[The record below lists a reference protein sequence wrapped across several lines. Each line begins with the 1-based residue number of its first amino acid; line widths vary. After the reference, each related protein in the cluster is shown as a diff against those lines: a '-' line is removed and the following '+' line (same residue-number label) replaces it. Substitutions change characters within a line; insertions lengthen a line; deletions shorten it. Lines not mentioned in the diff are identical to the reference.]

1 MTIYRQVNTGSL
13 YSKKSEQRGVGLIE
27 SMVSLFVLAIGL
39 LGMSS
44 LQVNAVKHSQ
54 NAYYRTQATNLAY
67 DMIDRMRAN
76 RNVAKT
82 TNAYA
87 SNYNQTH
94 TTSVDCNSSCT
105 TSQIADY
112 DLMTWKAEVK
122 SLLPKG
128 QAEISFSGTSN
139 VRKVSVSIK
148 FDESR
153 GQTDTL
159 EPLLIQAAL

>member
-1 MTIYRQVNTGSL
+1 MIIYRQSNARGI
-13 YSKKSEQRGVGLIE
+13 YSEQYKQRGVGLIE

-39 LGMSS
+39 LGMSG
-44 LQVNAVKHSQ
+44 LQVNAMKQSQ
-54 NAYYRTQATNLAY
+54 NAYYRTQATNLSY
-67 DMIDRMRAN
+67 DIIDRMRAN
-76 RNVAKT
+76 RSVAKT

-94 TTSVDCNSSCT
+94 TTSADCTSSCT
-105 TSQIADY
+105 TSQIAKY

-128 QAEISFSGTSN
+128 QAEISFSGTSS
-139 VRKVSVSIK
+139 VRKVSVAIK

-153 GQTDTL
+153 GQADTL
-159 EPLLIQAAL
+159 EPLMIQAAL